1 MYENYFHRLIKIMN
15 EFFNKTKVKWS
26 LILVLLAG
34 FPLVG
39 IPWLAYELWVLQTQ
53 SKLTAIF
60 RIIEN
65 IDPPKVSDTGQIP
78 DKKYSEE
85 EVRRIKNIMI
95 NQEDYWDDNLPT
107 EFCIAYRTRDVLIS
121 RGIVNDFVKSK
132 QTANDKGWGDSLHAS
147 MWQQYFRECV
157 KSELTLGAFW
167 AMFIEPSED
176 FVEDFSKLDGHWY
189 PIATEAI
196 SNQTDFDLG
205 DSLNKELTDLFRKH
219 RNKNLWSNDNDWMW
233 FFRQYLHFLMN
244 NDIDPEVKIGMRSF
258 IGVVCEMQKTVESS
272 GWQIDYNLYDEPLS
286 VWGGQTIQ
294 SKIKHWLRAK
304 KLELDIRGKFPL

>member
-1 MYENYFHRLIKIMN
+1 MN

-85 EVRRIKNIMI
+85 ELRRIKNTLIL
-95 NQEDYWDDNLPT
+95 QEEYWDDNLPT
-107 EFCIAYRTRDVLIS
+107 EFCIAYVTRNALLS
-121 RGIVNDFVKSK
+121 RSIVNNFVKSR
-132 QTANDKGWGDSLHAS
+132 QTAKDQGMSESFSASL
-147 MWQQYFRECV
+147 WQQYFKEYV
-157 KSELTLGAFW
+157 TSEQKMGEFW
-167 AMFIEPSED
+167 AIFIEPSED
-176 FVEDFSKLDGHWY
+176 FVEDLSKLDGDWY
-189 PIATEAI
+189 PIVTEAV
-196 SNQTDFDLG
+196 SNQTDFEFE
-205 DSLNKELTDLFRKH
+205 DSLNKELTDLFHKH
-219 RNKNLWSNDNDWMW
+219 RNKNLWSDDNDWMW
-233 FFRQYLHFLMN
+233 FFRQYVHFLMN
-244 NDIDPEVKIGMRSF
+244 NDMDPEVKIGMIYF
-258 IGVVCEMQKTVESS
+258 IRVVCVMQKTVESS
-272 GWQIDYNLYDEPLS
+272 GWQIDYNLYDDPLS